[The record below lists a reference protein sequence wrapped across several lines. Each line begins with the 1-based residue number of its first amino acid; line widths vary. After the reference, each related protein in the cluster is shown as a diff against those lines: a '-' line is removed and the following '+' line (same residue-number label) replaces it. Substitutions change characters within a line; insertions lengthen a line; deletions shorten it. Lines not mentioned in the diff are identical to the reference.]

1 MAAAPPTIAK
11 RWDTIGTV
19 PPIETCLMIAR
30 TRFGSARHRGRI
42 QVQGQDVDGDPSF
55 PWARQDPITRAEAID
70 GLHQLRDACSNV
82 QLRNRREAFRKAER
96 FIQPAAC
103 QKRSSLP
110 NVQEPKSA
118 ERPGRQGGHRSR
130 EGNGVRMT
138 PEVAAIL
145 RRIEVGS
152 GSRIESK
159 SAQWAS
165 KRLLEREH
173 HRSSLDLVG
182 KVFVS

>member
-96 FIQPAAC
+96 FISLLPV
-103 QKRSSLP
+103 RSAPLYRTFKNRSLP
-110 NVQEPKSA
+110 
-118 ERPGRQGGHRSR
+118 RGRDAR
-130 EGNGVRMT
+130 VD
-138 PEVAAIL
+138 
-145 RRIEVGS
+145 IEVVKGM
-152 GSRIESK
+152 
-159 SAQWAS
+159 A
-165 KRLLEREH
+165 
-173 HRSSLDLVG
+173 
-182 KVFVS
+182 FV